1 MYQFTRYHYAIIRYI
16 LFAIFILPVIKLT
29 SIYYYDLQQQST
41 ESNSLSLPFD
51 VEGRKSMNVDR
62 SMNLTSLE
70 FYRQYVRQ
78 MNDEQDI
85 HNKQMFLSN
94 KTRYV
99 LLVQVHTRLIYLQ
112 KFIQM
117 LEQVETINESLVIFS
132 HDFIDS
138 NINALIGNITFAPVR
153 MGFDDT
159 ERFRLN

>member
-1 MYQFTRYHYAIIRYI
+1 MYQFTRYHYAVIRYI
-16 LFAIFILPVIKLT
+16 LCAIFILPIIKLT

-41 ESNSLSLPFD
+41 ERNSLSLPFD
-51 VEGRKSMNVDR
+51 VEGRKSTNVNR
-62 SMNLTSLE
+62 SMNLTDQSS
-70 FYRQYVRQ
+70 FRQYVRQ

-85 HNKQMFLSN
+85 YNKQMFSSN

-117 LEQVETINESLVIFS
+117 LEHVETINESFVIFS

-138 NINALIGNITFAPVR
+138 NINALIRNITFAPVR
-153 MGFDDT
+153 MIRRADID
-159 ERFRLN
+159 